1 MRAEI
6 SNAAAVAAADA
17 ANSTFSDSSFVTSS
31 EYDEADEDVELQDA
45 GAWERRPSTRIV
57 LPGYDETQRR
67 LMMGTFRGN
76 SRPTTV
82 ESQKKRS
89 SEEVEVD
96 DGEEEFEEE
105 ESVDSNGLGE
115 FAEDFGI
122 EKSTRDRSWTD
133 RTETIRREASPTP
146 ISMKRIKLS
155 EESMNVA
162 TPTRKRSSEEMEP
175 EGNTDGQRTET
186 GLQNVEGGAH
196 KKVRS
201 AAEE

>member
-57 LPGYDETQRR
+57 LPG
-67 LMMGTFRGN
+67 
-76 SRPTTV
+76 TV